1 MRHTRA
7 MSETLLTRTE
17 HLDRLAGQGIDVE
30 TGARRLA
37 EYSYDASNYRIKPAA
52 VIFPRSPGEVAVVA
66 RECHAAGV
74 PIVCRGGGTSMAG
87 NAVGSG
93 VVLEFSRHMNAVEA
107 IDADAMTARVQPG
120 IVISALAD
128 AASAATGGALT
139 FAPDPS
145 SRTRA
150 TVGGAI
156 ANDACGNHSVRY
168 GRTTD
173 HVIALDVVT
182 ADGVRLT
189 AERTGVRAT
198 DPDDAEATA
207 RATELTG
214 ELTALRDQ
222 YLADFRVELGRIQ
235 RQVSGYHLDHLLPE
249 HGFDVARA
257 LVGTEGTCV
266 IVVGATV
273 RLVRSPAV
281 SKLFCLGYDDIVE
294 AARDV
299 ELLREFDPSAIEGI
313 DEAIVKTMRQ
323 LVGEDSVTG
332 LPAGHAWLYVVLDGD
347 DAGRIDTSGRDMMA
361 RLEADGRMREGLT
374 IEDSGQ
380 RAQLWRVR
388 TEGAGY
394 AAHLYTGHEG
404 WPGWEDTAVAPEK
417 LADYLVDFRDLL
429 AEFDMPCVMY
439 GHFGAGCMHTRLAF
453 ELRTDAGRLR
463 MREFMEAAAR
473 LVVHHGGSLSGEHG
487 DGRARSELLPIM
499 YSDALLESFA
509 TFKHI
514 WDPAGLLNP
523 GSITDPDSLTDNMAL
538 AGVPEREWRTSFH
551 LEEMTHGHRVD
562 PFVRAAQSCVGIG
575 KCRTTSG
582 GVMCPSYRATRDEK
596 DSTRGRARVLQD
608 MVRGAATPEEGW
620 KSEEVR
626 DVLDL
631 CLSCK
636 ACSTDCPAG
645 VDMATYKS
653 EFFDHYYEGKVRPLS
668 HYSLGW
674 LPTWLKIT
682 GKVAPMVNAVL
693 ATPAARVIARAGGMT
708 DKRRMPKF
716 ASSGALRRAIG
727 RPALSGTADTVLVI
741 DSFTKGFRPRVAES
755 ARRVLGAAGRTVEC
769 NADVCCGLT
778 WISTGQLDKA
788 KSQMRRATRTLDDGT
803 DRPIVVPEP
812 SCAAAFRK
820 DMPELVQTDAASRV
834 AARVHSFAS
843 YVGDLAEDG
852 FEPEWR
858 DGKAPG
864 AVTVQTHCHE
874 YSVFGSK
881 TQTRALQALGVGSVR
896 EATGCCGVAGNFG
909 FEADHFDVSV
919 QVAEQALAPAL
930 RETSEE
936 TPVLTDGFSCLMQ
949 VDYLEPGRVPQ
960 HLAELIDQRTA
971 SSDPQRAAIPGRK

>member
-1 MRHTRA
+1 
-7 MSETLLTRTE
+7 MSELLSAAPTY
-17 HLDRLAGQGIDVE
+17 LDRLAGQGIDVE

-37 EYSYDASNYRIKPAA
+37 EYSYDASNYRIKPSA
-52 VIFPRSPGEVAVVA
+52 VIFPRTPDDVVAVA

-93 VVLEFSRHMNAVEA
+93 VVLEFSRHMNRVDD
-107 IDADAMTARVQPG
+107 IDADALRARVQPG
-120 IVISALAD
+120 MVISALAD

-150 TVGGAI
+150 TLGGAI

-173 HVIALDVVT
+173 HVIALDLVT

-198 DPDDAEATA
+198 DPGDGRAAA
-207 RATELTG
+207 RAAELT
-214 ELTALRDQ
+214 EQLTALRDEN
-222 YLADFRVELGRIQ
+222 LADFRVELGRIQ

-257 LVGTEGTCV
+257 LVGTEGTCA

-273 RLVRSPAV
+273 RLVRSPAE

-347 DAGRIDTSGRDMMA
+347 DAARIDETGRAMMD
-361 RLEADGRMREGLT
+361 RLEAAGHMREGLT
-374 IEDSGQ
+374 IEDTGQ

-417 LADYLVDFRDLL
+417 LADYLTDFRELL
-429 AEFDMPCVMY
+429 AEFNMPCVMY

-499 YSDALLESFA
+499 YSSRLRAAFA
-509 TFKHI
+509 DFKRI

-523 GSITDPDSLTDNMAL
+523 GTIVDPDSLDDNLAL

-608 MVRGAATPEEGW
+608 MVRGASTPEEGW
-620 KSEEVR
+620 KSDEVR

-653 EFFDHYYEGKVRPLS
+653 EFFDHYYSGRVRPLS

-674 LPTWLKIT
+674 LPTWLKLA
-682 GKVAPMVNAVL
+682 GKVAPLVNAVL
-693 ATPAARVIARAGGMT
+693 ATPAAKVAARAGGLT

-716 ASSGALRRAIG
+716 ASSAALRRALG
-727 RPALSGTADTVLVI
+727 KSALGKSATNRHADTVLVI
-741 DSFTKGFRPRVAES
+741 DSFTKGFRPHVAES
-755 ARRVLGAAGRTVEC
+755 ARRVLGSAGRTVEC
-769 NADVCCGLT
+769 NADACCGLT

-788 KSQMRRATRTLDDGT
+788 KAQMRRAVKTLDDGT
-803 DRPIVVPEP
+803 DRPVVVPEP
-812 SCAAAFRK
+812 SCAAAFKK
-820 DMPELVQTDAASRV
+820 DMPELVQTDASRRV
-834 AARVHSFAS
+834 AGRVRSFAA
-843 YVGDLAEDG
+843 YVGELADG
-852 FEPEWR
+852 GFTPEWR
-858 DGKAPG
+858 EGRAPE

-874 YSVFGSK
+874 YSVFGAK
-881 TQTRALQALGVGSVR
+881 TQERTLKSIGVGAVR

-909 FEADHFDVSV
+909 FEKEHFDVSV

-930 RETSEE
+930 RETGRQ

-949 VDYLEPGRVPQ
+949 VDYLEPNRVPL
-960 HLAELIDQRTA
+960 HLAELIDERTTD
-971 SSDPQRAAIPGRK
+971 SGRRN